1 MDQKIFNERIVMSL
15 LQQCAWVWKHCTT
28 NQHEGEFSLYEVLQG
43 QGRNSLKS
51 KPGLVIV
58 DEDLCK
64 HWDVFN
70 KTQPI
75 DGLEFDSERFM
86 SRMTFRKDDGHDFSF
101 SFPIGLAFDVTRQ
114 FCISNACQALM
125 GKAVFGYKGKERYA
139 RLPKMQAVRRPAPKP
154 KAAKAA
160 VPQEKKRDMAAI
172 ISMAAA
178 RLKSA

>member
-1 MDQKIFNERIVMSL
+1 MNQKAFNERIVMSL
-15 LQQCAWVWKHCTT
+15 LRQCGWVWEHCTK
-28 NQHEGEFSLYEVLQG
+28 NQNEGEFSLYELTQG
-43 QGRNSLKS
+43 QGRNGLKS
-51 KPGLVIV
+51 KPGSVIV
-58 DEDLCK
+58 DEKTCK
-64 HWDVFN
+64 CWEVFG

-75 DGLEFDSERFM
+75 DGMEFDSERFM
-86 SRMTFRKDDGHDFSF
+86 SRMTFRKDDGNDFSF

-139 RLPKMQAVRRPAPKP
+139 RLPKVQAVRRPAPKP